1 MGAGDFDE
9 AEMPFDPTRPE
20 DLAQGGNFRL
30 ESSLGI
36 LGVMQWVPGTDADHA
51 YAVLGADAVDAE
63 ADGVRVR
70 ICSLAHL
77 YAMKC
82 AAGRPQDC
90 RTSPTSPSPNGDGDE
105 RPR

>member
-30 ESSLGI
+30 ESSLGV

-51 YAVLGADAVDAE
+51 YAVRTRSTRRSKASESGSA
-63 ADGVRVR
+63 RSR
-70 ICSLAHL
+70 T
-77 YAMKC
+77 C
-82 AAGRPQDC
+82 AR
-90 RTSPTSPSPNGDGDE
+90 
-105 RPR
+105 